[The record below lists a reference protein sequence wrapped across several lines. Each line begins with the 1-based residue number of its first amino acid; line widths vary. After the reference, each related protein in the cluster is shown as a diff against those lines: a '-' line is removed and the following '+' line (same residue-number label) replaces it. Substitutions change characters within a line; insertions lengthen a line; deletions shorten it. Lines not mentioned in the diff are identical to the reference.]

1 MPRTSRADMERAR
14 EYGRA
19 LGEGKSAPPRE
30 FYSMKTQRAIQ
41 RWLKASKDEYGRT
54 IFTKTIV

>member
-41 RWLKASKDEYGRT
+41 RWLKASKDEYGRNS
-54 IFTKTIV
+54 FT